1 MNRIE
6 RKDHNVGSW
15 RIDKTSL
22 FSYDDEI
29 IYLKM
34 HIVGEHIS
42 INETG
47 DHIKIIS
54 PNIDNLS

>member
-22 FSYDDEI
+22 FSYDDETT
-29 IYLKM
+29 YSKM
-34 HIVGEHIS
+34 HIVGYHIS

-47 DHIKIIS
+47 DHIEIIS
-54 PNIDNLS
+54 PNIGNLY